1 MRFSISLWAS
11 CRFFAS
17 VETGVFEKFLRH
29 PQHLSKIIHVICR
42 CIAKRFHFFHN
53 FPVLVFV
60 VCVIRYIRN
69 HALGLLQNSAEQIEL
84 VFARMLA
91 PNSHAQHQRK
101 LHYHSFNI
109 LKKKRIIIFIFFSG
123 MTLVISWHNE
133 ASIASDRDF

>member
-42 CIAKRFHFFHN
+42 CIAKRFHFSHN

-84 VFARMLA
+84 VFAGMLV
-91 PNSHAQHQRK
+91 PNSNAQHQRHQRK
-101 LHYHSFNI
+101 LHYHSFN
-109 LKKKRIIIFIFFSG
+109 LRKKKRIRIFIFSQG
-123 MTLVISWHNE
+123 
-133 ASIASDRDF
+133 